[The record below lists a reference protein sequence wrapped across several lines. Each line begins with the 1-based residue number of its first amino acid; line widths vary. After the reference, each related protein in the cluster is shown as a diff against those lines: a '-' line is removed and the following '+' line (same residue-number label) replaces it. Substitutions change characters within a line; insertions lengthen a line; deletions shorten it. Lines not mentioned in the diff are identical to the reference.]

1 MQKRESDGM
10 KEERKKKNQFRRNK
24 SVFALLLALL
34 LAWSGWNLTACTELS
49 SAGQK
54 AKTEISASAD
64 TDLKQGE
71 DAGQT
76 GGQSADTDLKQGED
90 AGQTGGQSVD
100 PSVNPSVDLSNG
112 SIPAYDG
119 KAYISIHH
127 NVPSF
132 SDADKKRTDPFES
145 YSDLDQLGRC
155 GVAYANVC
163 KEIMPTEKRGAIGA
177 VRPSGWHTIKY
188 DIVDG
193 KYLYNRCHLIGYQL
207 SGENANAKNLITGT
221 RYLNT
226 EGMLPFENMVA
237 DYVKETGHHVLYRV
251 TPIFQDNNLVASGVQ
266 MEAWS
271 VEDQGAG
278 ICFNVYCYN
287 VQPGITIDY
296 ASGAS
301 GLNGQPLSNQGARS
315 QSTGDSSSSGG
326 SSGSSSGAVS
336 QQSQAA
342 QQSSQKA
349 AQSTQQ
355 ASQDTASAN
364 SGSER
369 TVYIT
374 GSGKHYHLTTSCRGL
389 RQAKSITPISES
401 DAIARG
407 YTLCGFEK

>member
-1 MQKRESDGM
+1 MTSCGDLTSES
-10 KEERKKKNQFRRNK
+10 Q
-24 SVFALLLALL
+24 
-34 LAWSGWNLTACTELS
+34 
-49 SAGQK
+49 
-54 AKTEISASAD
+54 KTESSEKTESSNQSAD
-64 TDLKQGE
+64 S
-71 DAGQT
+71 GQT
-76 GGQSADTDLKQGED
+76 GSDQTADQDNQTSDSGSAASDSQSNETDAAAS
-90 AGQTGGQSVD
+90 AGNTAST
-100 PSVNPSVDLSNG
+100 VDLS

-119 KAYISIHH
+119 RAYVSINN
-127 NVPSF
+127 NVPAF
-132 SDADKKRTDPFES
+132 SDADKARTDAFET
-145 YSDLDQLGRC
+145 YSDLDDLGRC

-301 GLNGQPLSNQGARS
+301 GRNGQPLSNQGARS
-315 QSTGDSSSSGG
+315 QSTGDNSSSGG

-342 QQSSQKA
+342 QQSSQQA

>member
-1 MQKRESDGM
+1 M
-10 KEERKKKNQFRRNK
+10 KQSTLHFDNRKKFNK
-24 SVFALLLALL
+24 IRILAPILAILIALN
-34 LAWSGWNLTACTELS
+34 GLTMTSCGDLTSES
-49 SAGQK
+49 Q
-54 AKTEISASAD
+54 KTESSEKAGSGNSDQSSDASSNAGAANAGNTASA
-64 TDLKQGE
+64 
-71 DAGQT
+71 
-76 GGQSADTDLKQGED
+76 
-90 AGQTGGQSVD
+90 
-100 PSVNPSVDLSNG
+100 VDLS
-112 SIPAYDG
+112 SIPAYNG
-119 KAYISIHH
+119 TPYISINN
-127 NVPSF
+127 NVPAF
-132 SDADKKRTDPFES
+132 SDADKARTDAFES
-145 YSDLDQLGRC
+145 YSDLDGLGRC

-163 KEIMPTEKRGAIGA
+163 KEIMPTAKRGAIGA
-177 VRPSGWHTIKY
+177 VRPSGWHTVKY

-315 QSTGDSSSSGG
+315 QSTGDTSSGG
-326 SSGSSSGAVS
+326 SSSSSGAVS

-342 QQSSQKA
+342 QQSSEQA

-364 SGSER
+364 TGTER

-374 GSGKHYHLTTSCRGL
+374 GSGKHYHLTTDCRGL
-389 RQAKSITPISES
+389 KQAKSITPISES

>member
-1 MQKRESDGM
+1 MQKRESNGM

-49 SAGQK
+49 SSGQT

-90 AGQTGGQSVD
+90 TGQTGGQSVD
-100 PSVNPSVDLSNG
+100 QSVNPSVNQSVDPSVDLSNG

-119 KAYISIHH
+119 KAYISIHQ

-155 GVAYANVC
+155 GVAYANIC
-163 KEIMPTEKRGAIGA
+163 KEIMPTAKRGPIGA
-177 VRPSGWHTIKY
+177 VRPSGWHTVKY

-207 SGENANAKNLITGT
+207 SGENANEKNLITGT

-237 DYVKETGHHVLYRV
+237 DYVKETNHHVLYRV
-251 TPIFQDNNLVASGVQ
+251 TPIFQGNDLVASGVQ

-287 VQPGITIDY
+287 IQPGITIDY
-296 ASGAS
+296 ASG
-301 GLNGQPLSNQGARS
+301 
-315 QSTGDSSSSGG
+315 TSSLAGH
-326 SSGSSSGAVS
+326 
-336 QQSQAA
+336 
-342 QQSSQKA
+342 
-349 AQSTQQ
+349 
-355 ASQDTASAN
+355 ASAATD
-364 SGSER
+364 SDR
-369 TVYIT
+369 MVYIT
-374 GSGKHYHLTTSCRGL
+374 GSGKHYHLTQTCKGL
-389 RQAKSITPISES
+389 TKAKSITPISEK
-401 DAIARG
+401 DAIAKG
-407 YTLCGFEK
+407 YTLCGLEK

>member
-1 MQKRESDGM
+1 MKQSTLHFDNRKKFNKIRILAPILAILIALNGLTMTSCGDLTSESQKTESSEKAGSADSGQSSSSETSNQDNSQTGDSGSASSDG
-10 KEERKKKNQFRRNK
+10 
-24 SVFALLLALL
+24 
-34 LAWSGWNLTACTELS
+34 SGNSDQS
-49 SAGQK
+49 SDASSNAG
-54 AKTEISASAD
+54 AANAGNTASA
-64 TDLKQGE
+64 
-71 DAGQT
+71 
-76 GGQSADTDLKQGED
+76 
-90 AGQTGGQSVD
+90 
-100 PSVNPSVDLSNG
+100 VDLS
-112 SIPAYDG
+112 SIPAYNG
-119 KAYISIHH
+119 TPYISINN
-127 NVPSF
+127 NVPAF
-132 SDADKKRTDPFES
+132 SDADKARTDAFES
-145 YSDLDQLGRC
+145 YSDLDGLGRC

-163 KEIMPTEKRGAIGA
+163 KEIMPTAKRGAIGA
-177 VRPSGWHTIKY
+177 VRPSGWHTVKY

-315 QSTGDSSSSGG
+315 QSTGDTSSGG
-326 SSGSSSGAVS
+326 SSSSSGAVS
-336 QQSQAA
+336 QQSQSPG
-342 QQSSQKA
+342 QA

-364 SGSER
+364 TGTER

-374 GSGKHYHLTTSCRGL
+374 GSGRHYHLTTDCRGL
-389 RQAKSITPISES
+389 KQAKSITPILES